1 MKNHKSKI
9 VKILK
14 SSGTSGK
21 QSNIFLDKDNAKN
34 QSLTLKRLFED
45 NFGKN
50 RFPMLIIESRPAR
63 KDFYS
68 ASYAAIL
75 GFSIFGRNHTYAL
88 NDNGSINYNAIN
100 NF

>member
-1 MKNHKSKI
+1 
-9 VKILK
+9 
-14 SSGTSGK
+14 
-21 QSNIFLDKDNAKN
+21 
-34 QSLTLKRLFED
+34 
-45 NFGKN
+45 
-50 RFPMLIIESRPAR
+50 MLIIESRPAR

-100 NF
+100 NFLKKNLNEKKFIFGFTSKIMKH